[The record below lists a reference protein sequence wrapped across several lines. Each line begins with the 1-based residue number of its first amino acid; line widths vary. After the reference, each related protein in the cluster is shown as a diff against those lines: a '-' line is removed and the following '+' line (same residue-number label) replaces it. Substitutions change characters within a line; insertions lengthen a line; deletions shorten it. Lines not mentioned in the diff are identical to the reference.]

1 MKAPEYR
8 SLTKSFCSCS
18 ALLGV
23 GEGYG
28 EGGREEGG
36 RDVLSHQTKDIK
48 TQSNHHKEAN
58 WEPTELKKD
67 ISLFL
72 NSW

>member
-28 EGGREEGG
+28 EGGREEG
-36 RDVLSHQTKDIK
+36 DEMCSVTKPKMSKLKVIIIRK
-48 TQSNHHKEAN
+48 
-58 WEPTELKKD
+58 PTENLQG
-67 ISLFL
+67 
-72 NSW
+72 